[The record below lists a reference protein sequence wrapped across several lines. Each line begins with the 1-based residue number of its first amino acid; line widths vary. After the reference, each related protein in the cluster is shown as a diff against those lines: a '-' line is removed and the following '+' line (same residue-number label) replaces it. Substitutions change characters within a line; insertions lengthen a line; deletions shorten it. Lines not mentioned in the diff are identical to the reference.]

1 MWSLSDLFR
10 RTPAQEPV
18 STHAPGT
25 VFKADF
31 EAGLGNQ
38 LVVFQKTACL
48 ALASK
53 GFLVTPVLFH
63 CDKTE
68 ARVYC
73 DPTNTFPLSEMV
85 TINARLNAVVS
96 SRAPTHTIKLAYYQ
110 PDYCRPGNAF
120 AFPDLMR
127 FSPQVVAYGESLRS
141 QCPSPCLVVQYRTGR
156 DWEHHKETSINKKRV
171 NAAVQRYKT
180 SGCVLL
186 TPESTRGLLP
196 CARVRHAPNTSQPLR
211 FFGELYIAATANVF
225 VYNRHSTT
233 YHVVRRMSGPAL
245 KLVSLQSHAPH

>member
-1 MWSLSDLFR
+1 MP
-10 RTPAQEPV
+10 TPKYP
-18 STHAPGT
+18 PGT

-38 LVVFQKTACL
+38 LLVFQKTACL

-53 GFLVTPVLFH
+53 GFVVTPVLFH

-73 DPTNTFPLSEMV
+73 DPAKTFPLSEMV
-85 TINARLNAVVS
+85 TINARLDAIVS
-96 SRAPTHTIKLAYYQ
+96 HKAPTQIIKLAYYQ
-110 PDYCRPGNAF
+110 TDYCGGSNAF
-120 AFPDLMR
+120 SFPDLVR

-141 QCPSPCLVVQYRTGR
+141 QCPLPCLVVQYRTGR
-156 DWEHHKETSINKKRV
+156 DWEHHRETSINKKRV
-171 NAAVQRYKT
+171 DAAVQRYKKA
-180 SGCVLL
+180 GCVLL

-211 FFGELYIAATANVF
+211 FFGELYVAATASVF
-225 VYNRHSTT
+225 AYNRHSTT
-233 YHVVRRMSGPAL
+233 YHVVRRMAGPTL
-245 KLVSLQSHAPH
+245 KLVSLQSRAPH